1 VETTIPK
8 EIPKNTEP
16 PKQTLEGSPKKT
28 PTVFVDNRSKLVIT
42 DRFEELKEE
51 KTTPKETPKKNI
63 RTEND
68 LFGDL
73 NNSNIQKESIDF
85 ESLSKFNDVEK
96 IEAKVQDKQKPAP
109 KKASSITV
117 LEDDIFGSPKPSSP
131 QQKKASK
138 FDDDDLFS
146 MVDNKSSKSSNSSDV
161 FNIDEYITNA
171 KKSSGGGLFD

>member
-1 VETTIPK
+1 
-8 EIPKNTEP
+8 
-16 PKQTLEGSPKKT
+16 
-28 PTVFVDNRSKLVIT
+28 
-42 DRFEELKEE
+42 
-51 KTTPKETPKKNI
+51 
-63 RTEND
+63 